1 MSNRKYLECITPATM
16 PSLSHHKLEDL
27 LLTQNFTLC
36 LVVDSKD
43 IYDKNKEYI
52 KNENYDDSLLRY
64 YDIITRQ
71 NRIKSLFFPYN

>member
-1 MSNRKYLECITPATM
+1 MSNRKYLERISPATM
-16 PSLSHHKLEDL
+16 TSSSHHKLEDL

-52 KNENYDDSLLRY
+52 KNENHYDSFSHTTNPLY
-64 YDIITRQ
+64 EINI
-71 NRIKSLFFPYN
+71 